1 MEATMTGPAIGMDLG
16 TTYSAVAW
24 INADGEPEV
33 IPDDEG
39 NTRTP
44 SVVSFSGGTPVVGA
58 EAKRDQTAGVGDVMA
73 FFKSSMGN
81 PDFSCHIA
89 GRDWTATDLSALVLA
104 HLKAQAERALSTP
117 VSQAVVTVPEY
128 FTHPQREATLLAGR
142 LAGLQVRRIISEP
155 TAAALAY
162 GLRPGTG
169 INRFVVYDLGG
180 GTFDV
185 SVIQLSAD
193 AVEVIAVAGD
203 HELGG
208 RDWDDR
214 LAGSLQ
220 QRFGGDIGRDL
231 SAGNA
236 GALLVEVER
245 LKRAL
250 SARKSVEA
258 QFGSAG
264 KTRNTVITRAEFEEM
279 TSDLLERTA
288 ALTERVLHD
297 AGLRWTEIDG
307 VLPVGGST
315 RMPMVTARIE
325 QMSGRPPVSGI
336 HPDQAVALGAAV
348 QAGLLQ
354 AEATPSLAMLSPR
367 KVRDIVAA
375 AVAPDVVFLIR
386 PAELTAMAADRAV
399 ELSWTIPPNA
409 LGVELQREE
418 VASSAAP
425 IYLPIES
432 GQTHLTDRNVKNGTR
447 YRYTIRARFA
457 DPSANRVDAVRHSPA
472 DVAEVMPSRPPE
484 PPGAPFAR
492 GGPPP
497 VGMEIYLHRVVL
509 RWPQPERGVIKILRA
524 GPHVALMLG
533 DDLTE
538 DQLANQG
545 YLLNR
550 PAPCADTLL
559 GSEGSFLQYFPV
571 LFIDGRC
578 HVGHPRRYLV
588 GPEVSDL
595 SAEYLDSSVRLR
607 WNWPLTGDEALVA
620 WDGAVELDDPLTAIH
635 VDRVARSGDEITG
648 RYDIPVHPTKQVF
661 VLVAMTARANGLEF
675 VSSGAPA
682 SARRPNIMLRYEVRS
697 VRGTGG
703 RRGELVLRPASPGW
717 LPALVLHGRA
727 DGRAASRYDPVLLQ
741 VPPGQPGRELLRKF
755 PLGSAVPQSC
765 RLFVAGEGDDYGVHI
780 IHPG

>member
-33 IPDDEG
+33 IPDGEG

-58 EAKRDQTAGVGDVMA
+58 EAKRDQIAGAGDVMA

-104 HLKAQAERALSTP
+104 QLKAQAERALSTP

-128 FTHPQREATLLAGR
+128 FTYPQREATLQAGR
-142 LAGLQVRRIISEP
+142 LAGLQVCSIISEP
-155 TAAALAY
+155 IAAALAY

-169 INRFVVYDLGG
+169 ISRFVVYDLGG

-185 SVIQLSAD
+185 SVIALSAD

-220 QRFGGDIGRDL
+220 QRLRRDIGREL

-236 GALLVEVER
+236 GALLAEVER

-264 KTRNTVITRAEFEEM
+264 KTKNTVITRAEFEEM
-279 TSDLLERTA
+279 TSDLLARTA
-288 ALTERVLHD
+288 ALTERALHD

-336 HPDQAVALGAAV
+336 HPDQAVVLGAAV
-348 QAGLLQ
+348 QAGLQAGLFQ
-354 AEATPSLAMLSPR
+354 AEATPSLAVLPPR
-367 KVRDIVAA
+367 KVPDI
-375 AVAPDVVFLIR
+375 
-386 PAELTAMAADRAV
+386 
-399 ELSWTIPPNA
+399 
-409 LGVELQREE
+409 
-418 VASSAAP
+418 
-425 IYLPIES
+425 
-432 GQTHLTDRNVKNGTR
+432 
-447 YRYTIRARFA
+447 
-457 DPSANRVDAVRHSPA
+457 
-472 DVAEVMPSRPPE
+472 DVAEVTPSRPPE

-524 GPHVALMLG
+524 GPHVALRPG
-533 DDLTE
+533 DDLAE

-545 YLLNR
+545 YLLDR
-550 PAPCADTLL
+550 PAPCADTLF

-588 GPEVSDL
+588 GPEVSGL

-607 WNWPLTGDEALVA
+607 WNWPQTGDEALVA

-635 VDRVARSGDEITG
+635 ADRVARSGDEITG
-648 RYDIPVHPTKQVF
+648 RYDIPVHPAKQVF

-697 VRGTGG
+697 VRGAGG
-703 RRGELVLRPASPGW
+703 RRGELVLRPASSEW

-741 VPPGQPGRELLRKF
+741 VPPGQPGRELVRKF